1 MYCVQIRDHV
11 MIAHSLKGKAFGP
24 AQNLHGATYV
34 VDVGFLRA
42 DLDENDIVLDIGIAT
57 EQVRRILQDINY
69 RNLDDHAAFAGRRT
83 TTEALARWIFDS
95 VAAALGRGDFGASGR
110 AVSRL
115 RVVLHESHVALAS
128 YEADLAG
135 G

>member
-11 MIAHSLKGKAFGP
+11 MIAHSLKGEAFGP

-34 VDVGFLRA
+34 VDVGFLRG

>member
-11 MIAHSLKGKAFGP
+11 MIAHSLKGDAFGP

-34 VDVGFLRA
+34 LDIGFLREA
-42 DLDENDIVLDIGIAT
+42 LDENDIVLDIGLAT
-57 EQVRRILQDINY
+57 DQVRLVLQDINY
-69 RNLDDHAAFAGRRT
+69 RNLDDHPAFSGRRT
-83 TTEALARWIFDS
+83 TTEALARWLFDRI
-95 VAAALGRGDFGASGR
+95 AAALGRGDFGPSGR

-128 YEADLAG
+128 YEADLVHG
-135 G
+135 

>member
-11 MIAHSLKGKAFGP
+11 MIAHSLKGDAFGP

-34 VDVGFLRA
+34 VDVGFLREA
-42 DLDENDIVLDIGIAT
+42 LDENDIVLDIGLAT
-57 EQVRRILQDINY
+57 EHVRRILQDINY
-69 RNLDDHAAFAGRRT
+69 RNLDDHPTFAGRRT
-83 TTEALARWIFDS
+83 TTEVLARWIFDR
-95 VAAALGRGDFGASGR
+95 VAAALGDGDLGPSGR

-128 YEADLAG
+128 YEADLVHG
-135 G
+135 